1 MATVVLVDAAAMRR
15 ALRESLVSEPGVRV
29 AGEAGSLDRGL
40 RLAER
45 LRPDLVLLD
54 AEMADVDPSAAIRA
68 FRQQAPSSALVVV
81 TIEPDRLARLVQ
93 EVGGVD
99 VVGKVDGPTALL
111 AAVRRVARRA
121 SAPG

>member
-1 MATVVLVDAAAMRR
+1 MATVVLVDAAGMRR
-15 ALRESLVSEPGVRV
+15 ALRESLVSEPRVRV
-29 AGEAGSLDRGL
+29 VGEAGSLGRGL

-68 FRQQAPSSALVVV
+68 FRQRVPSTALVVV

-93 EVGGVD
+93 EVGGVA
-99 VVGKVDGPTALL
+99 VVGKVDGPTPLL

-121 SAPG
+121 SGLG